1 MIKKRYQIILSA
13 GLILCF
19 MGLIVVAGNGNVV
32 AANKKVALITSMGGL
47 GDRSFN
53 DMAYKGLQ
61 EVEEKLN
68 IEYKIVEPDAV
79 TEGERYLASLAQM
92 GYDLILTL
100 EYGHADM
107 VERVAPQ
114 FPDKIFAVF
123 NLVVDQPNVVSV
135 VFKEHDASF
144 LAGALAAMVTSNT
157 DIEGINEKKM
167 IGVIG
172 GVDSPGINKFM
183 VAYEEGAHY
192 INSEVE
198 VLQSYANSFADP
210 STGREMALVQMD
222 RGADIV
228 FQVAGATGQGIIEAA
243 AQEGKYAIGVDA
255 NQDYMAKGNVL
266 TSVMKRMDIAVYDL
280 CEKLEKGLL
289 EGGEVITLGLEE
301 NGVSLTLMEYTKDKI
316 PAEYIEKVKKL
327 EKEIISGQIEV
338 TDVSQ

>member
-1 MIKKRYQIILSA
+1 
-13 GLILCF
+13 
-19 MGLIVVAGNGNVV
+19 
-32 AANKKVALITSMGGL
+32 
-47 GDRSFN
+47 
-53 DMAYKGLQ
+53 
-61 EVEEKLN
+61 
-68 IEYKIVEPDAV
+68 
-79 TEGERYLASLAQM
+79 M

-301 NGVSLTLMEYTKDKI
+301 NGVSLTPMEYTKDKI